1 MIRQPADE
9 RTKVG
14 REATREAL
22 IEATAQI
29 MLDEGYAAATSRRVA
44 AKAGVKP
51 ALVHYYFPS
60 MDDLFVAVLRD
71 KAETGLQ
78 RQRQAMAETEPLH
91 ALWQLSGAQDAQLF
105 TEFLAMANHRKA
117 IRSEIVSYAM
127 RFRDIEE
134 GAMTLAL
141 KARGIDLD
149 LFPPVVMSM
158 IMGSLARMVLHEQ
171 GLGINRGHDEARA
184 FIAQCLDRFEMPSW
198 EPQQPVP
205 GQPPSD
211 PGRTSGSG
219 VTSST
224 LT

>member
-1 MIRQPADE
+1 VSSTAADE
-9 RTKVG
+9 QPRVR

-44 AKAGVKP
+44 AKAGVKA

-71 KAETGLQ
+71 KAEVNLA
-78 RQRQAMAETEPLH
+78 RQREAIAEARPLH
-91 ALWQLSGAQDAQLF
+91 ALWQLNSAHDAQLF

-127 RFRDIEE
+127 RFRDLEE
-134 GAMTLAL
+134 GVVTLAL
-141 KARGIDLD
+141 KARGVDLE

-158 IMGSLARMVLHEQ
+158 IMGGLARILLHED
-171 GLGINRGHDEARA
+171 GLGISRGHYEATA
-184 FIAQCLDRFEMPSW
+184 FIECCLDRFEMPAW
-198 EPQQPVP
+198 DQ
-205 GQPPSD
+205 SD
-211 PGRTSGSG
+211 MRTEH
-219 VTSST
+219 
-224 LT
+224 L